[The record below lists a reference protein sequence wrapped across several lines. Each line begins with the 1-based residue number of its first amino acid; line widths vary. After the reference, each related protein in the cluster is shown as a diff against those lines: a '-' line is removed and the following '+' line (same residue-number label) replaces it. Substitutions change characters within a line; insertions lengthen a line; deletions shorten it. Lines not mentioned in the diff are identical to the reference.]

1 MIDCDKFQWMV
12 LKPVRV
18 QDLKNS
24 QYFVA
29 VDKHGGFHE
38 FKCCGDPMVVKGK
51 WTIDCT
57 CSGGD
62 YCYTFTEDD
71 DSILFVEK

>member
-1 MIDCDKFQWMV
+1 MIDCDNISMDDLQ
-12 LKPVRV
+12 PVRV

-38 FKCCGDPMVVKGK
+38 FECWGDPMVVKGK
-51 WTIDCT
+51 WIIA
-57 CSGGD
+57 CSSSGD
-62 YCYTFTEDD
+62 YCYNFTEDD